1 MSLKYIRSNIAAE
14 TGFHPDTSVDDK
26 EYLDNQINQVSLDL
40 FNSLDLVGSLFEIV
54 AFFTDFEERLI
65 SVPSYVGDIRAGKYY
80 DCPAQITL
88 RDIRPRYGTDSW
100 ANQIIDFREV
110 GVSTLAISNTEY
122 SSLIFSLPEGEV
134 EAEDLIITI
143 IGETPVASMV
153 EEQLTLV
160 AGQNSVTSVNN
171 WVGAPKIISK
181 NRVNLYDILVTDI
194 NETELAVIPNSELK
208 SFYAIWQVQDDS
220 VINSVTSNSMEIL
233 YKQKY
238 TLLVN
243 DGDEFLNGRYDEV
256 IIWKFLDEYWS
267 RQDGKE
273 KLAEGARL
281 KWMSKMAGVNRNKPK
296 GKKVELQTVANKFY
310 SMFGWGA
317 GNYRR

>member
-14 TGFHPDTSVDDK
+14 TGFHPDSSADDK
-26 EYLDNQINQVSLDL
+26 EYLDNQVNQVALDL
-40 FNSLDLVGSLFEIV
+40 FNALDLVGSLFETI

-88 RDIRPRYGTDSW
+88 RDIRPRFGTEGYGT
-100 ANQIIDFREV
+100 QIIDFREV
-110 GVSTLAISNTEY
+110 GVSTLAVSNTEY

-134 EAEDLIITI
+134 ETEDLVITI
-143 IGETPVASMV
+143 VGETPVASQI

-181 NRVNLYDILVTDI
+181 NMVNLFDILVTDI
-194 NETELAVIPNSELK
+194 NDTELAVIPNSETK
-208 SFYAIWQVQDDS
+208 SLYSIWQVQDDS
-220 VINSVTSNSMEIL
+220 VISAVTQNSMEIL

-238 TLLVN
+238 VLLVN
-243 DGDEFLNGRYDEV
+243 DGDEFLNGKYDEI

-267 RQDGKE
+267 KQDGKTG
-273 KLAEGARL
+273 LAEGARL
-281 KWMSKMAGVNRNKPK
+281 KWMSKMAAVNRNKAK
-296 GKKVELQTVANKFY
+296 GKKVELQTVPNRYYGLF
-310 SMFGWGA
+310 SWGA
-317 GNYRR
+317 TRR